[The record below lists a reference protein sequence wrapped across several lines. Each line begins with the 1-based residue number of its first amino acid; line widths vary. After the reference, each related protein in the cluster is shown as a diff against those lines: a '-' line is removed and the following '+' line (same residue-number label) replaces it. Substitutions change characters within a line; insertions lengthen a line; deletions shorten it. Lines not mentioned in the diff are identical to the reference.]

1 MWAGPSGAGKSTAC
15 LNYVHGAK
23 VPTLYVSCD
32 MPPRLMMSRT
42 AAIHTGTP
50 ERVIYEEMETP
61 EGLAKWSAVLD
72 EVDWVY
78 TSYLSRPSGERLARA
93 QMAFMEVFGVPS
105 PLMVVDNLMNLSHK
119 GEDEFKGFRDNLQI
133 LHWMATQLKIVVL
146 VLHHINV
153 GGIDLTR
160 PAPIDCVKGK
170 VDQLQATIITLAS
183 QPGELSFAVVKN
195 RHGPADPSA
204 RVYSSLAFDA
214 AVQRITDKVADV
226 PGTHISATSPVTPNP
241 WYSRK
246 DREVGV
252 VAADWKTVGLKD
264 P

>member
-15 LNYVHGAK
+15 LNYVYGAK

-32 MPPRLMMSRT
+32 MPPRLMLSRT

-61 EGLAKWSAVLD
+61 EGLAKWTAVLD

-78 TSYLSRPSGERLARA
+78 TSYLSRPNGERLARA
-93 QMAFMEVFGVPS
+93 QMAFMEVHGVPS
-105 PLMVVDNLMNLSHK
+105 PLMVVDNLMNLSYK
-119 GEDEFKGFRDNLQI
+119 GEDEFKGLRDNLQV
-133 LHWMATQLKIVVL
+133 LHYLATELGIVVL

-160 PAPIDCVKGK
+160 PAPIDSIKGK

-183 QPGELSFAVVKN
+183 TPGELSFAVVKN
-195 RHGPADPSA
+195 RHGDADPSA
-204 RVYSSLAFDA
+204 RTYSVLDFRGET
-214 AVQRITDKVADV
+214 QRVTDIRDSRSG
-226 PGTHISATSPVTPNP
+226 PLGTCEDPLQANP
-241 WYSRK
+241 WTAHKGSQK
-246 DREVGV
+246 GM
-252 VAADWKTVGLKD
+252 ASFDWKTVGLKD